1 MGTSCKRPVVIET
14 GLKFPIRPVP
24 LFGSINWVQGVFVA
38 ACSFVQFLLSSC
50 HIARVTAKADV
61 FTFPSWSY
69 QAFISGNT
77 LVSTPLWAGHT
88 NTPMQMCWDNGAF
101 AVCYT
106 RTAVDKNRTKSFSL
120 CLHLQFCQ
128 SMILEV
134 LSIWSSYQTRHMLR
148 CCSPLPCNIE
158 GEPRR
163 FCTSKCAYRLLWA
176 RKCAWKSFLVG
187 AVKTDKNKCHKWC
200 QH

>member
-24 LFGSINWVQGVFVA
+24 LFGSINRKKLSTRCFYTV
-38 ACSFVQFLLSSC
+38 CSFVQFLLSLC

-77 LVSTPLWAGHT
+77 LVSTPLLAGHT
-88 NTPMQMCWDNGAF
+88 NTPMQMCWDNGVF
-101 AVCYT
+101 AVCYM
-106 RTAVDKNRTKSFSL
+106 RAAVDKNRTKSFSP

-134 LSIWSSYQTRHMLR
+134 LSIWSNYQTRHMLR
-148 CCSPLPCNIE
+148 CCAVALPSLAILKGNCADFVHQSVFT
-158 GEPRR
+158 G
-163 FCTSKCAYRLLWA
+163 FCEHESVHEKV
-176 RKCAWKSFLVG
+176 F
-187 AVKTDKNKCHKWC
+187 
-200 QH
+200 